1 MRNSK
6 FALRPD
12 GETDIE
18 KLYTLFRWH
27 AGEIAKRE
35 REITRCRQCFKR
47 GFVHGKWTM
56 KRGCDGCAEMHSFIQ
71 EARELFAREGVR
83 NG

>member
-1 MRNSK
+1 MSK
-6 FALRPD
+6 RKFTFMPD

-18 KLYTLFRWH
+18 RLYTLFRWH

-47 GFVHGKWTM
+47 GFVHGKWTV
-56 KRGCDGCAEMHSFIQ
+56 KRGCDGCSEMFDFIR
-71 EARELFAREGVR
+71 EARDMFAREGVQ